1 MYFVF
6 FDKYLVVNDLSFDDN
21 QMFLGLFDFLDDLL
35 SVDSTLDLLHLDFQS
50 DDSSVNDVFVSDS
63 GLLSN
68 NKNLSYDTSLDNF
81 NLSDDFLG
89 NLVSFDDLFV

>member
-1 MYFVF
+1 
-6 FDKYLVVNDLSFDDN
+6 
-21 QMFLGLFDFLDDLL
+21 
-35 SVDSTLDLLHLDFQS
+35 
-50 DDSSVNDVFVSDS
+50 VNDVFVSDD